1 MNSRELLADEKAR
14 QRGIRSYVLR
24 AGRLTHAQERALT
37 ELWPRFGIPAATRDT
52 GPLDLDALFGRKAP
66 RILEIGIG
74 NGAALLSMAAR
85 DPDRDWLGAEV
96 HAPGVGHCLLEIERL
111 GLGNVRLFMED
122 AVGVL
127 RDRLPDHSLAGLHLF
142 FPDPW
147 HKKRHNKRR
156 LVQPAFVARL
166 ATRLVPGGYLHC
178 ATDWQPYAEQM
189 LEVLGAEPLLANT
202 SADAGGCV
210 PRPDRRP
217 LTKFE
222 QRGLKLGHGVWD
234 LVFRRLPDTAP
245 GIAPGL
251 AIMKP

>member
-96 HAPGVGHCLLEIERL
+96 HAPGIGHCLLEIERL

-127 RDRLPDHSLAGLHLF
+127 RERLPDHSLAGLHLF

-147 HKKRHNKRR
+147 HKKRHHKRR
-156 LVQPAFVARL
+156 LVQPPFVELMAGKL
-166 ATRLVPGGYLHC
+166 TNDGYFHV
-178 ATDWQPYAEQM
+178 ATDWPPYAAHIA
-189 LEVLGAEPLLANT
+189 EVLATSGHFGAGIDPAH
-202 SADAGGCV
+202 SSGSGSGSG
-210 PRPDRRP
+210 RP
-217 LTKFE
+217 LTRFE
-222 QRGLKLGHGVWD
+222 ARGQRLGHPIWE
-234 LVFRRLPDTAP
+234 RIYPRLRD
-245 GIAPGL
+245 
-251 AIMKP
+251 